1 MPKIAITGKGGVGKT
16 TLTSLL
22 AYIYA
27 QRGQRVLAIDADPN
41 ANLASALGLPAEVA
55 AQITPIAEMEEL
67 IYERTGARPGEY
79 GGFFKLNPRVDDI
92 PDRFSAEWRGVRLL
106 VMGTIKGGGTGCVC
120 PESALLKNLVTHL
133 LLQRSEVII
142 LDMEAGIEHLGRGT
156 AEAVDAMIVVV
167 EPGQRS
173 LQTAKT
179 ISRLAADIGIEEV
192 YVVGNKVRGQTDR
205 DFITKNLPGFKV
217 LGFISESPL
226 AIEADRQGISVFDLD
241 PQMVTEAEA
250 IADGLSSLHG
260 FLIKPQLAK

>member
-16 TLTSLL
+16 TLASLL

-27 QRGQRVLAIDADPN
+27 QRGQKVLAIDADPN
-41 ANLASALGLPAEVA
+41 ANLASALGFPAEVA
-55 AQITPIAEMEEL
+55 AQIAPIAEMEEL
-67 IYERTGARPGEY
+67 IYERTGARPGEF

-92 PDRFSAEWRGVRLL
+92 PDRLSAEWRGVRLL

-156 AEAVDAMIVVV
+156 AGAVDAMIIVV

-173 LQTAKT
+173 LRTAQT
-179 ISRLAADIGIEEV
+179 ISRLAAGIGVEEL
-192 YVVGNKVRGQTDR
+192 YVVGNKVRSQSDR
-205 DFITKNLPGFKV
+205 DFI
-217 LGFISESPL
+217 SESLSGFRVIGFLSESLL
-226 AIEADRQGISVFDLD
+226 AIEADRKGVSVFDLD
-241 PQMVTEAEA
+241 PQMVEEAEV
-250 IADGLSSLHG
+250 ITEGLSSL
-260 FLIKPQLAK
+260 

>member
-16 TLTSLL
+16 TLASLL

-27 QRGQRVLAIDADPN
+27 QRGQKVLVIDADPN
-41 ANLASALGLPAEVA
+41 ANLASALGFPAEMA
-55 AQITPIAEMEEL
+55 AQIVPISEMEEL

-106 VMGTIKGGGTGCVC
+106 VMGTIKGGGTGCIC
-120 PESALLKNLVTHL
+120 PENALLKNLVRHL

-142 LDMEAGIEHLGRGT
+142 LDMVAGIEHLGRGT

-173 LQTAKT
+173 LRTAQT

-192 YVVGNKVRGQTDR
+192 HIVGNKVRSQADR
-205 DFITKNLPGFKV
+205 DFIVESLSDFRV
-217 LGFISESPL
+217 LGFLSESPL
-226 AIEADRQGISVFDLD
+226 AIEADRRGVSVFDLD
-241 PQMVTEAEA
+241 PQMVKEAEA
-250 IADGLSSLHG
+250 IADGLSSL
-260 FLIKPQLAK
+260 

>member
-27 QRGQRVLAIDADPN
+27 QRGQKVLAIDADPN
-41 ANLASALGLPAEVA
+41 ANLAWALGLPEEVA

-92 PDRFSAEWRGVRLL
+92 PDRFSAEWRGVSLL

-120 PESALLKNLVTHL
+120 PESTLLKNLVTHL
-133 LLQRSEVII
+133 LLQRTEVVI
-142 LDMEAGIEHLGRGT
+142 LDMEAGTEHLGRGT
-156 AEAVDAMIVVV
+156 AGAVDAMIVVV

-173 LQTAKT
+173 VRTAQT
-179 ISRLAADIGIEEV
+179 ISRLAADIGIEEM
-192 YVVGNKVRGQTDR
+192 YVVGNKVRDQSDR
-205 DFITKNLPGFKV
+205 DFIAESLPGFRMI
-217 LGFISESPL
+217 GFLSASPQ
-226 AIEADRQGISVFDLD
+226 AIEADLRGVSVFDLD
-241 PQMVTEAEA
+241 PQMVEEAQA
-250 IADGLSSLHG
+250 IADGLSKATSESG
-260 FLIKPQLAK
+260 PR

>member
-41 ANLASALGLPAEVA
+41 ANLASALGFPAEVA
-55 AQITPIAEMEEL
+55 AQIVPIAEMEEL

-92 PDRFSAEWRGVRLL
+92 PDRFSAEWRSVRLL

-120 PESALLKNLVTHL
+120 PESTLLKNLVTHL

-156 AEAVDAMIVVV
+156 AGAVDAMIVVV
-167 EPGQRS
+167 EPGRRS
-173 LQTAKT
+173 LQTART
-179 ISRLAADIGIEEV
+179 ISRLAADIGIKEV
-192 YVVGNKVRGQTDR
+192 YVVGNKVRDQADR
-205 DFITKNLPGFKV
+205 DFITDSLSGFKI
-217 LGFISESPL
+217 LGFLSESPL
-226 AIEADRQGISVFDLD
+226 AIEADRKGISVFDLD

-250 IADGLSSLHG
+250 IADGLSSL
-260 FLIKPQLAK
+260 

>member
-22 AYIYA
+22 AYIYT

-41 ANLASALGLPAEVA
+41 ANLASALGFPAKVA
-55 AQITPIAEMEEL
+55 AQIVPIAEMEEL
-67 IYERTGARPGEY
+67 IYERTGAKPGEF

-133 LLQRSEVII
+133 LLQRTEVVIM
-142 LDMEAGIEHLGRGT
+142 DMEAGTEHLGRGT
-156 AEAVDAMIVVV
+156 ARAVNAMVVVV

-173 LQTAKT
+173 LQTART

-192 YVVGNKVRGQTDR
+192 YVVGNKVRGQADR
-205 DFITKNLPGFKV
+205 DFITESLPDFKI
-217 LGFISESPL
+217 LGFLAESPL
-226 AIEADRQGISVFDLD
+226 AIAADRQGIAVFDLD
-241 PQMVTEAEA
+241 PQMVEEAED
-250 IADGLSSLHG
+250 IADGLSNL
-260 FLIKPQLAK
+260 

>member
-16 TLTSLL
+16 TLASLL
-22 AYIYA
+22 AYIYT

-41 ANLASALGLPAEVA
+41 ANLASALGFPEEVV

-67 IYERTGARPGEY
+67 IYERTGAKPGEY

-106 VMGTIKGGGTGCVC
+106 VMGSIKGGGSGCVC

-156 AEAVDAMIVVV
+156 AQAVDAMIVVV

-173 LQTAKT
+173 LQTAQT
-179 ISRLAADIGIEEV
+179 ISRLAADIGINEI
-192 YVVGNKVRGQTDR
+192 YVVGNKVRGQADR
-205 DFITKNLPGFKV
+205 DFITEGLPGFKI
-217 LGFISESPL
+217 LGFLSESPL
-226 AIEADRQGISVFDLD
+226 AIEADRRGVSVFDLD
-241 PQMVTEAEA
+241 PQMVEEATA
-250 IADGLSSLHG
+250 IADGLSNL
-260 FLIKPQLAK
+260 